1 MFQNWFDLMIE
12 GLNLLESPRVLLMG
26 SALVCVGLARRWCC
40 CSVRVRTFLVSVVD
54 FNGLNGCMR
63 LDRIMEGLRSCG
75 YCVCVGFVSY
85 GSVTSDSSGDGLLF
99 LILPL
104 FVFWLLMQVVCSL

>member
-1 MFQNWFDLMIE
+1 MRRFGSSM
-12 GLNLLESPRVLLMG
+12 VLLFG
-26 SALVCVGLARRWCC
+26 SGSNL
-40 CSVRVRTFLVSVVD
+40 LVSVVD

-85 GSVTSDSSGDGLLF
+85 GSVTSDSSGDRLLF
-99 LILPL
+99 LILSL